1 MVSCDYEFDAVGVL
15 DLLVSIPL
23 RGNGVLRL
31 RGREFMQP
39 ITCFN
44 PLAGKWCL
52 ATSASRTKI
61 VESRIRKQSPNRE
74 MVTTTSKS
82 IGKPPST
89 YWCFNPLAGKWCL
102 ATCVAVV
109 CR

>member
-52 ATSASRTKI
+52 ATWVHRAYF
-61 VESRIRKQSPNRE
+61 VESSFKFQSPCGE
-74 MVTTTSKS
+74 MVSCDSKS